1 MAEPSS
7 AEGNGTVRYTV
18 KELLDA
24 INKKLDGFFSELSH
38 KADAAV
44 VGDLQLR
51 VAVLEEAARFEAKEE
66 IERDKGLTRFQSVVV
81 AVSSSASTAALA
93 LSAWHYFH

>member
-1 MAEPSS
+1 MAVE
-7 AEGNGTVRYTV
+7 AEGNGTVRYTI

-24 INKKLDGFFSELSH
+24 INKKLDGFFTELTH
-38 KADAAV
+38 KADAQAV
-44 VGDLQLR
+44 IDLTAR

-66 IERDKGLTRFQSVVV
+66 TARDKGLTRFQSFVVIL
-81 AVSSSASTAALA
+81 SSLASTSALA